1 MILRQLFSQ
10 VDSQL
15 AIVVFCFCCLRD
27 GLMDVIECSSIN
39 TGAAGGLLNQA
50 ALVGMQ
56 DIENCLNVLPW
67 IPHIYIVGCSVF
79 RKKKILYR
87 SFIHSFIHT
96 FILGV

>member
-1 MILRQLFSQ
+1 
-10 VDSQL
+10 
-15 AIVVFCFCCLRD
+15 
-27 GLMDVIECSSIN
+27 MDVIECSSIN

-79 RKKKILYR
+79 RKKKYYIGH
-87 SFIHSFIHT
+87 SFIHSSIPLFWGFNSLCFGHHSMSDQR
-96 FILGV
+96 GV